1 MTFRTIDSAIQQA
14 LLDTTESEFASLTR
28 GGQPISNP
36 LFHYYSPG
44 AATIDIATG
53 IAYPAKANRARE
65 NPKVGLLLGPAVHAY
80 DPMAIIEAG
89 TPDTRTLEGQPVL
102 AIGAIA
108 AVRDSDLQANTD
120 RYVKLFL
127 EQHSRIGPSDW
138 ATMQQMTNYWVR
150 IWVVLAPAVV
160 YFWPTGRL
168 DDEEPIVWRAPAG
181 TAYPTSDP
189 APKGPRSK
197 PAKWSAEPWKARAER
212 VVGQFPMPILTLAN
226 SDGFPIPF
234 PTRSARVV
242 DEGFIVTVPKYRPW
256 EPAGAASLSFGAY
269 ATFLGELAPCADGLS
284 FKVTRL
290 IGNLPSVFDNESAE
304 AKKLAERLAAE
315 LTLRGQA
322 MPIIRKSA

>member
-1 MTFRTIDSAIQQA
+1 MTFRTIDSTIQQA
-14 LLDTTESEFASLTR
+14 LLDTTESEFATLTR

-89 TPDTRTLEGQPVL
+89 APDTRKLEGQPVL
-102 AIGAIA
+102 AIGAMA

-127 EQHSRIGPSDW
+127 EQHPKIGPADW
-138 ATMQQMTNYWVR
+138 ATMKQMTNYWVR
-150 IWVVLAPAVV
+150 IWVELAPAVV

-168 DDEEPIVWRAPAG
+168 DDEQPIVWRAPQG
-181 TAYPTSDP
+181 TTWPASDP
-189 APKGPRSK
+189 APKGQRSK
-197 PAKWSAEPWKARAER
+197 PASWSAEPWRARAER
-212 VVGQFPMPILTLAN
+212 VVAQFPTPILTLA
-226 SDGFPIPF
+226 DAGGFPIPF

-242 DEGFIVTVPKYRPW
+242 DEGFVVTVPKYRPW
-256 EPAGAASLSFGAY
+256 EPAGSASLSFGAY
-269 ATFLGELAPCADGLS
+269 ATFLGDVTPCADGLS

-290 IGNLPSVFDNESAE
+290 IGNLPSVFDNATAE
-304 AKKLAERLAAE
+304 AQQLAERMAVELA
-315 LTLRGQA
+315 LRGQA
-322 MPIIRKSA
+322 MPIIRKSE